1 MNILIMFAIGAVAGF
16 YGRNAADKLKKK
28 EVDVQ
33 EPKDS

>member
-28 EVDVQ
+28 KE
-33 EPKDS
+33 ESSKDS